1 LRFNRKQQQPLK
13 KPMVKNYTTKFI
25 SEKLN
30 SQLSFDFN
38 SNSPT
43 KYDDAP
49 SEMCIQ
55 SILGFSAAIEVRASE
70 TGKDFIILRN

>member
-1 LRFNRKQQQPLK
+1 
-13 KPMVKNYTTKFI
+13 MVKNYTTKFI

-38 SNSPT
+38 SIPLT
-43 KYDDAP
+43 KYDDVP

-55 SILGFSAAIEVRASE
+55 SILGFSAALEVRTPE
-70 TGKDFIILRN
+70 NGKGFLILKN